1 MRVKASVQIG
11 KKLAGIVEEN
21 CPHCQSWSQF
31 ERYELLGTINYIPLP
46 ASEILQCQL
55 CQQYA
60 RRESLLKRIFSAIF
74 LLPFVLLL
82 GAVIAA
88 GGYMLWTSITNME
101 FSWGFLLIGTILV
114 GVGGFFEYRL
124 IMFIYTMLFKS
135 KLFQLENMLT
145 QL

>member
-1 MRVKASVQIG
+1 MRVKASVKIG
-11 KKLAGIVEEN
+11 KKLAGMVEDN
-21 CPHCQSWSQF
+21 CPHCKSRSQF
-31 ERYELLGTINYIPLP
+31 ARYELLGTINYIPLP

-82 GAVIAA
+82 GAVIGA
-88 GGYMLWTSITNME
+88 GGYMLWTSITSME
-101 FSWGFLLIGTILV
+101 LSWAFILIGLILF

-124 IMFIYTMLFKS
+124 ILFIYTSVFKR

>member
-1 MRVKASVQIG
+1 MRVKASVKIG
-11 KKLAGIVEEN
+11 KKLAGMVEDN
-21 CPHCQSWSQF
+21 CPHCKSWNQF
-31 ERYELLGTINYIPLP
+31 ARYELLGTINYIPLP

-82 GAVIAA
+82 GAVIGA
-88 GGYMLWTSITNME
+88 GGYMLWTSITSME
-101 FSWGFLLIGTILV
+101 LSWAFILIGLILL

-124 IMFIYTMLFKS
+124 ILFIYTLIFER